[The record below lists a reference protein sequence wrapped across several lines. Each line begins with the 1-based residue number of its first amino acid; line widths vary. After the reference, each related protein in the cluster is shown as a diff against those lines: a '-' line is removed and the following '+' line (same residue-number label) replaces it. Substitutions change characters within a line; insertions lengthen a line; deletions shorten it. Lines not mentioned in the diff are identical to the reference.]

1 LPVAISVTLPASF
14 EITKYVNSGH
24 LKTKLSKETN
34 VKKSFNLRWDH
45 GDIDLY
51 YQTTCH
57 MLYPIYNGLTEY
69 YNNFVNVDDV
79 INIHNDNFDMSQ
91 LHAIIETCYNQTVC
105 ALKSAATSSIR
116 KATSSSFN
124 AWWNSDLSKAEMHS
138 LESHKARVAAGKPRD
153 GELFL
158 LRNKYKLYY
167 KLEIKKARNAS
178 EKIVSDQLHEALVNK
193 KPVNFWKTWKNK
205 ISKTNGN
212 RNKIE
217 GNLSNHEEVKQFAPF
232 FSE

>member
-1 LPVAISVTLPASF
+1 MTIGDTNKIMSPSNECDRCKYTFANEKLKRYTTIDFICLSLSLQSCVTMYTTVESVSCHSDHLPVAISVTLPASF

-158 LRNKYKLYY
+158 LRNKCKLYY
-167 KLEIKKARNAS
+167 KL
-178 EKIVSDQLHEALVNK
+178 
-193 KPVNFWKTWKNK
+193 
-205 ISKTNGN
+205 
-212 RNKIE
+212 
-217 GNLSNHEEVKQFAPF
+217 
-232 FSE
+232 